1 MPAYQLIER
10 AMLVPHRVNGIEPYQ
25 NEIGILD
32 LLRDLSDDD
41 FPYPQFHELRVVGL
55 EEVLYAARPDEAAL
69 AIEIRRRLKAAASD
83 FERRMVSVQ
92 VVFQEGLMHGDTL
105 WAEYR
110 GQRLPIGHIFG
121 SPTLESDAQGNR
133 LCRAHYALT

>member
-10 AMLVPHRVNGIEPYQ
+10 AMLAPYRANGVEPYQ

-32 LLRDLSDDD
+32 LLRDLTDED
-41 FPYPQFHELRVVGL
+41 FPYPQFYELRVVGL
-55 EEVLYAARPDEAAL
+55 EEVLYAARPDEAPL
-69 AIEIRRRLKAAASD
+69 AMEIRRRLKAAASD

-92 VVFQEGLMHGDTL
+92 VVFQEPLMHGDRL

-110 GQRLPIGHIFG
+110 GQRLPVGHIFG

-133 LCRAHYALT
+133 FCRAHYALT

>member
-10 AMLVPHRVNGIEPYQ
+10 AMLVPYRVNGIEPYP